1 MSGLFLWITNWVDL
15 RISWLNLL
23 WKSLTLWVLSF
34 NVKDGPP
41 CAIPIF
47 FLSDLVMFV
56 YTQMF
61 SLTLLFCILGEY
73 AWFDMTD
80 AFFVLATWPN
90 KPTLI
95 LIHWYPLWA
104 FKPLFLVLSL
114 LHKLGKKKTMFY
126 LRKKEGA
133 NGLCSVM
140 VEE

>member
-1 MSGLFLWITNWVDL
+1 MRGLFLWFANWVDL

-23 WKSLTLWVLSF
+23 WKNLTLWVLSL
-34 NVKDGPP
+34 NVKDELSYV
-41 CAIPIF
+41 IHIF
-47 FLSDLVMFV
+47 FLSDLLMFV

-73 AWFDMTD
+73 AWFDMTE

-90 KPTLI
+90 KPTFI
-95 LIHWYPLWA
+95 LIHWYLLWA
-104 FKPLFLVLSL
+104 FKPLFLGLSVL
-114 LHKLGKKKTMFY
+114 HNVEKKKTMFY

-133 NGLCSVM
+133 NGLCSGR